1 MTRILA
7 ACALLLLAACG
18 GTEVTTRGGTT
29 DLRPDAN
36 GLAIAGNPLRIDFG
50 RAQDGVLTAVTR
62 VLGAPP
68 ANSMTNP
75 ECGAGPL
82 QIVQYDRIT
91 LLFQT
96 GNFVGWTTDDPR
108 VAAANGLSA
117 GVTRAQLENGGYG
130 PFQPTTLGVE
140 FEADGIYGLLPD
152 NDAATPIDTLW
163 AGTTCFFR

>member
-1 MTRILA
+1 MIRALA
-7 ACALLLLAACG
+7 AAALLVLAACG
-18 GTEVTTRGGTT
+18 GAEVTTRGGTAQ
-29 DLRPDAN
+29 LRPDAN
-36 GLAIAGNPLRIDFG
+36 GLAIADNPLRIDFG
-50 RAQDGVLTAVTR
+50 RAQEGVLTAVTR

-68 ANSMTNP
+68 ANSVTNS

-82 QIVQYDRIT
+82 QIVQYAEIT
-91 LLFQT
+91 LLFQN

-108 VAAANGLSA
+108 ISLANGLSA

-130 PFQPTTLGVE
+130 PFRPTTLGVE
-140 FEADGIYGLLPD
+140 FEADGIFGLLPD